1 LNEPIVETSAGGV
14 LFKPNPD
21 GTQVC
26 LIQVATR
33 GGNPS
38 WRLPKG
44 TIEYGE
50 TPEEAACRETR
61 EETGCSGNAVARL
74 SPIEYWYTRPVDGSR
89 QRVKKVVEFY
99 LMEYTEGETSDH
111 DHEVIESQWMTLGE
125 AMKAISYDAESRV
138 LQEAI
143 HAWDAHLYR
152 LGLL

>member
-1 LNEPIVETSAGGV
+1 MNEPLIETSAGGV
-14 LFKPNPD
+14 LFRPGPS
-21 GTQVC
+21 GIHVC

-44 TIEYGE
+44 TIERGE
-50 TPEEAACRETR
+50 TPEEAAVRETR
-61 EETGCSGNAVARL
+61 EETGCSGDAIARL
-74 SPIEYWYTRPVDGSR
+74 SPIEYYYTRPIEGTR
-89 QRVKKVVEFY
+89 HRVKKVVEFF
-99 LMEYTEGETSDH
+99 LMEYTEGETDDH
-111 DHEVIESQWMTLGE
+111 DHEVIEARWMALGE

-152 LGLL
+152 QGLL